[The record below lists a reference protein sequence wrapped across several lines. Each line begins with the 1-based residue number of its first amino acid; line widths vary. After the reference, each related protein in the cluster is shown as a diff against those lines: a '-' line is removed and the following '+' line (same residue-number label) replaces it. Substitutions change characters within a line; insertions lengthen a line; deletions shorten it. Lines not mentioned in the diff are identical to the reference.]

1 MKTRCYDGKKWQYE
15 FKHEGKRY
23 RKKGFRTK
31 REANSAGLDKLNEL
45 RSGFNID
52 NYITL
57 EEYFENWIKTYKQP
71 VVKENT
77 YRHYRNALQHIQ
89 KHKIG
94 KMELSKINRQV
105 YQKFIND
112 YSKEHAKE
120 TIRKTNGAI
129 RSALDDAL
137 YDGLIFKNPAYK
149 VNYKAG
155 KPTKSEQEKFI
166 SVTEYE
172 ILKDHVRKKR
182 TRSSLALFIMILQ
195 NHISQ
200 LDSPSMAQV
209 LATIVGG
216 WGSTLVNIGL
226 IISVL
231 GAWLGWTLLA
241 GELPFIVAKDGLFP
255 KWFAKEN
262 KNGAPVNA
270 LLITNILVQL
280 FLISML
286 FTQSAY
292 QFAFSL
298 ASSAI
303 LYPYM
308 FSAFY
313 QVKYTLEHRQQATT
327 KQWTIGIIASIY
339 AIWLIYAA
347 GINYLLLTMLLYI
360 PALLVY
366 SIVQKN
372 NQTRLIKSDYILFM
386 IIIVLAVIGL
396 IKLLMGTINVF

>member
-15 FKHEGKRY
+15 FKREGKRY

-52 NYITL
+52 NITL

-182 TRSSLALFIMILQ
+182 TRSSLALFIMICTGCRVSGAR
-195 NHISQ
+195 NIKIEHINQ
-200 LDSPSMAQV
+200 VKNTIFIDEQKPILPLD
-209 LATIVGG
+209 
-216 WGSTLVNIGL
+216 
-226 IISVL
+226 ISVSL
-231 GAWLGWTLLA
+231 
-241 GELPFIVAKDGLFP
+241 
-255 KWFAKEN
+255 N
-262 KNGAPVNA
+262 
-270 LLITNILVQL
+270 LI
-280 FLISML
+280 
-286 FTQSAY
+286 
-292 QFAFSL
+292 
-298 ASSAI
+298 
-303 LYPYM
+303 
-308 FSAFY
+308 
-313 QVKYTLEHRQQATT
+313 
-327 KQWTIGIIASIY
+327 
-339 AIWLIYAA
+339 
-347 GINYLLLTMLLYI
+347 
-360 PALLVY
+360 
-366 SIVQKN
+366 
-372 NQTRLIKSDYILFM
+372 
-386 IIIVLAVIGL
+386 
-396 IKLLMGTINVF
+396 

>member
-77 YRHYRNALQHIQ
+77 YLHYRNALQHIQ

-182 TRSSLALFIMILQ
+182 TRSSLALFIMICTGCRVSGAR
-195 NHISQ
+195 NIKIEHINQ
-200 LDSPSMAQV
+200 VKNTIFIDERKTNTSPRYISIAKSDMKHIMDVISTFA
-209 LATIVGG
+209 ISYDGYIFKEGG
-216 WGSTLVNIGL
+216 SIINLHAINNALKSACRVNNIP
-226 IISVL
+226 IITSHAL
-231 GAWLGWTLLA
+231 RHTHCSYLLA
-241 GELPFIVAKDGLFP
+241 KGVSIHYISKRLGH
-255 KWFAKEN
+255 
-262 KNGAPVNA
+262 KNIAITTSVYSH
-270 LLITNILVQL
+270 LLEEKFNEED
-280 FLISML
+280 
-286 FTQSAY
+286 
-292 QFAFSL
+292 
-298 ASSAI
+298 
-303 LYPYM
+303 
-308 FSAFY
+308 
-313 QVKYTLEHRQQATT
+313 KKTT
-327 KQWTIGIIASIY
+327 K
-339 AIWLIYAA
+339 
-347 GINYLLLTMLLYI
+347 
-360 PALLVY
+360 
-366 SIVQKN
+366 
-372 NQTRLIKSDYILFM
+372 ILESM
-386 IIIVLAVIGL
+386 
-396 IKLLMGTINVF
+396 

>member
-112 YSKEHAKE
+112 HSKEHAKE

-155 KPTKSEQEKFI
+155 KPTKSEQEN
-166 SVTEYE
+166 
-172 ILKDHVRKKR
+172 
-182 TRSSLALFIMILQ
+182 SS
-195 NHISQ
+195 
-200 LDSPSMAQV
+200 
-209 LATIVGG
+209 
-216 WGSTLVNIGL
+216 
-226 IISVL
+226 
-231 GAWLGWTLLA
+231 
-241 GELPFIVAKDGLFP
+241 
-255 KWFAKEN
+255 
-262 KNGAPVNA
+262 
-270 LLITNILVQL
+270 
-280 FLISML
+280 
-286 FTQSAY
+286 
-292 QFAFSL
+292 
-298 ASSAI
+298 
-303 LYPYM
+303 
-308 FSAFY
+308 
-313 QVKYTLEHRQQATT
+313 R
-327 KQWTIGIIASIY
+327 
-339 AIWLIYAA
+339 
-347 GINYLLLTMLLYI
+347 
-360 PALLVY
+360 
-366 SIVQKN
+366 
-372 NQTRLIKSDYILFM
+372 
-386 IIIVLAVIGL
+386 
-396 IKLLMGTINVF
+396 

>member
-1 MKTRCYDGKKWQYE
+1 MKTRCYDGKNGNMSLSMKE
-15 FKHEGKRY
+15 KDTV
-23 RKKGFRTK
+23 RKVFRTK

-112 YSKEHAKE
+112 HSKRTRK
-120 TIRKTNGAI
+120 RNYKKTNGAI
-129 RSALDDAL
+129 WSALDDAL

-182 TRSSLALFIMILQ
+182 TRSSLALFIMICTGCRVSGAR
-195 NHISQ
+195 NIKIEHINQVKNTIFIDERKTDTS
-200 LDSPSMAQV
+200 LD
-209 LATIVGG
+209 
-216 WGSTLVNIGL
+216 
-226 IISVL
+226 ISVSL
-231 GAWLGWTLLA
+231 
-241 GELPFIVAKDGLFP
+241 
-255 KWFAKEN
+255 N
-262 KNGAPVNA
+262 
-270 LLITNILVQL
+270 LI
-280 FLISML
+280 
-286 FTQSAY
+286 
-292 QFAFSL
+292 
-298 ASSAI
+298 
-303 LYPYM
+303 
-308 FSAFY
+308 
-313 QVKYTLEHRQQATT
+313 
-327 KQWTIGIIASIY
+327 
-339 AIWLIYAA
+339 
-347 GINYLLLTMLLYI
+347 
-360 PALLVY
+360 
-366 SIVQKN
+366 
-372 NQTRLIKSDYILFM
+372 
-386 IIIVLAVIGL
+386 
-396 IKLLMGTINVF
+396 